1 MEIKIK
7 QLAILL
13 GSFLLFFTFTTQ
25 AQAKNNYQST
35 FPIWVRG
42 TWYEYLPG
50 DGYTKI
56 TFTATKVTQTDKHG
70 VWKDYITDH
79 NNLGKFD
86 GHKQVYVKGRKF
98 VAQVSPTSLHGG
110 STVVPGYWRVRRA
123 YVHHRYRAELV
134 SSAGDEWGVSDSY
147 AFRSK
152 VHYQAK

>member
-1 MEIKIK
+1 MQTKIK
-7 QLAILL
+7 QLTILL

-25 AQAKNNYQST
+25 AQAKSHYQST
-35 FPIWVRG
+35 FPIWARG

-56 TFTATKVTQTDKHG
+56 TFTATKVTQTDKHS
-70 VWKDYITDH
+70 VWKDYVTDH
-79 NNLGKFD
+79 DAQNHFD
-86 GHKQVYVKGRKF
+86 GQKQVYVKGRKF
-98 VAQVSPTSLHGG
+98 TAQVSPTSRHGR
-110 STVVPGYWRVRRA
+110 STVTPSYWRVRRA

-152 VHYQAK
+152 VHYQTK